1 MILMYNIKK
10 ARYSDGT
17 KSPWWTI
24 VIYRNGKPFG
34 ELETQYSSFWII
46 FKIWLKAILFY

>member
-1 MILMYNIKK
+1 MKYKIKRVYYN
-10 ARYSDGT
+10 DGT

-24 VIYRNGKPFG
+24 VIYKNGRSFDESK
-34 ELETQYSSFWII
+34 TQYSSFLTI